1 VSETHSNP
9 WLRRVQALLAKA
21 ESTEFTAEA
30 EALLAKAQE
39 LMTRHA
45 IDEAMLA
52 ATDGRA
58 DVIDADTVIIP
69 VPYASAKASLLAQVA
84 RANGC
89 RCVRTGASRGPNRC
103 VVVGV
108 RGDLARTTTMFAALS
123 TQAVRAMV
131 QTPVPLDDGA
141 RSFRHAFLL
150 GFARR
155 IGERL
160 AAAHATAVADAEAEG
175 AGSDLALVLADR
187 QARVDQA
194 FETRFPSTTIS
205 SRRFSSHVGARE
217 GWAAGGR
224 ASLGGGDLADT
235 RRAIETGDPR

>member
-1 VSETHSNP
+1 VSDTRSNP

-58 DVIDADTVIIP
+58 AVIEAETVVIP

-84 RANGC
+84 PANGC
-89 RCVRTGASRGPNRC
+89 RCVRIGGSRGPNRC
-103 VVVGV
+103 VLVGF
-108 RGDLARTTTMFAALS
+108 RGDLARTTTMFGALS
-123 TQAVRAMV
+123 MQAVRAML
-131 QTPVPLDDGA
+131 QTPVPPDAGA

-160 AAAHATAVADAEAEG
+160 AAAQATAVADAEAEG
-175 AGSDLALVLADR
+175 GSRLALVLADR
-187 QARVDQA
+187 QAQVDQA
-194 FETRFPSTTIS
+194 FAGRFPSTTTS
-205 SRRFSSHVGARE
+205 YRRSSSHFGARA

-224 ASLGGGDLADT
+224 ASLARGDLAGDG
-235 RRAIETGDPR
+235 RALGTADSR